1 MSTTE
6 LDLQLATNWM
16 TTISLFF
23 LIFLGLFGCF
33 CNIIIF
39 TSKQLKKTSCAFYF
53 LCTTLFESFILS
65 FGGISRLATEHF
77 GSTILNQNRIFCKIR
92 SYLITTWS
100 TLATYLILMAAIDR
114 CMATSIHV
122 RYRAFSQKK
131 IASRI
136 VLIMIIFTMILN
148 VHVLIF
154 FELQPS
160 CIPQPGI
167 YAVFYSVYL
176 IIFDGILPDGLILI
190 FALFTFRNVKKLRL
204 RVAANSMVNTARQL
218 SQQRMEI
225 QLVVVSQ

>member
-1 MSTTE
+1 
-6 LDLQLATNWM
+6 
-16 TTISLFF
+16 
-23 LIFLGLFGCF
+23 
-33 CNIIIF
+33 
-39 TSKQLKKTSCAFYF
+39 
-53 LCTTLFESFILS
+53 
-65 FGGISRLATEHF
+65 
-77 GSTILNQNRIFCKIR
+77 
-92 SYLITTWS
+92 
-100 TLATYLILMAAIDR
+100 MAAIDR